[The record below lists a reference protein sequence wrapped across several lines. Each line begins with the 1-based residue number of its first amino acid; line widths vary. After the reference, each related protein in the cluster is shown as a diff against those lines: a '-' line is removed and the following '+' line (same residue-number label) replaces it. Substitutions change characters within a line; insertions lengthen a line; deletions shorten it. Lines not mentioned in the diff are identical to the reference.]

1 MNEMYMDIPRVYTAL
16 AEWAAC
22 CSWIFVSQRRFSGKI
37 TAATAGSFLAAQT
50 VFLVVTDDLPIAWWI
65 PCMAMAV
72 GLMYLL
78 ILCICEMRPLEAGYC
93 CAWAFLVAEFAASLE
108 WQIQVW
114 LFSVGISEWQWMILV
129 LLAVYISVMAGA
141 VRLTKSF
148 FANEYLSQISL
159 KEFVSAAGI
168 AVVVFTFSNFAFVVR
183 NTPFNSEFQSDI
195 LVMRTVADMGGLAV
209 LCAFQSRVCECLAE
223 KEADAVQAAL
233 NMQYEQYRSYQDS
246 LELLHIKYHDLKH
259 QIAMLRSL
267 GSEDERSRWIDA
279 MENELEMSGPLL
291 HTGNRVLDA
300 LIGRKILYGRKN
312 GIRFTTVIDGA
323 LLDFMH
329 VTDICSI
336 FGNALDNAV
345 RSVMM
350 TADPQKRLIDISVTA
365 QRNFIYIEIANYCEE
380 NLEWEK
386 GKLPE
391 STKSDRKN
399 HGFGL
404 KSICYSAEKY
414 GGRASVSLK
423 ENWFEL
429 HVLIPGKQDVPE
441 HEKQRD
447 ADAKY
452 AGKVQSMPESAQTE
466 KVC

>member
-1 MNEMYMDIPRVYTAL
+1 MYLDIPRIYTAL

-22 CSWIFVSQRRFSGKI
+22 CSWLFAAQRRFSKKI
-37 TAATAGSFLAAQT
+37 TAVTAGAFLMAQS

-78 ILCICEMRPLEAGYC
+78 ILCIYEVRPLEAGYC

-114 LFSVGISEWQWMILV
+114 MFSAGISGGLWEILL
-129 LLAVYISVMAGA
+129 LLAVYVLVMAGA
-141 VRLTKSF
+141 VRLIRPF
-148 FANEYLSQISL
+148 LANEYLSRISL

-183 NTPFNSEFQSDI
+183 NTPFNSEFQSDV
-195 LVMRTVADMGGLAV
+195 LVMRTVADMGGIAV
-209 LCAFQSRVCECLAE
+209 LYAFQSRICEYFAE

-233 NMQYEQYRSYQDS
+233 NVQYEQYRSYQES
-246 LELLHIKYHDLKH
+246 LDLLHIKYHDLKH
-259 QIAMLRSL
+259 QITMLRTL
-267 GSEDERSRWIDA
+267 ASENERNQWIDA
-279 MENELEMSGPLL
+279 MERGLEESEPLIS
-291 HTGNRVLDA
+291 TGNRVLDTLLGA
-300 LIGRKILYGRKN
+300 KILYGRKS

-350 TADPQKRLIDISVTA
+350 TDDPEKRLIHISVSSK
-365 QRNFIYIEIANYCEE
+365 RNFIYIEISNYCEE
-380 NLEWEK
+380 ELAWEK
-386 GKLPE
+386 GRLPE
-391 STKSDRKN
+391 STKKDRKN

-414 GGRASVSLK
+414 GGSASVRFQ

-429 HVLIPGKQDVPE
+429 RILIPDKQEKNGKT
-441 HEKQRD
+441 
-447 ADAKY
+447 
-452 AGKVQSMPESAQTE
+452 G
-466 KVC
+466 